1 MSFRCDEWQR
11 QILALEVVAVNKAN
25 MAGTRMSSHHT
36 LVWVV
41 LEGDIHRVCV
51 LVAHLGVNHRCRF
64 SSLVVVVQALMAA
77 G

>member
-1 MSFRCDEWQR
+1 
-11 QILALEVVAVNKAN
+11 LALEVVAVNKAN

-36 LVWVV
+36 LVLLA

-51 LVAHLGVNHRCRF
+51 LVAHLEVNHRCRF
-64 SSLVVVVQALMAA
+64 SSLVVVQALMAA